1 VDDGPAGPRGSP
13 GDALIAAWRRR
24 RSQSSNKEQAQAGRG
39 RPATVSASWD
49 GGGGEA
55 TGRPQG
61 QQRAP
66 GHLVHLHA
74 LAGERCRSAKCLCG
88 LVVRE
93 TTEASVAMEAEA
105 SKRRET
111 SADEARG
118 VAPRLSCIA
127 CSKAQAVTTAGRRR
141 VGEEGEACLRRRG
154 RRPPR
159 RFGLDKQ
166 TSSGRQARPPRP
178 AVQRR
183 PLGPVTGLR
192 GVLS

>member
-1 VDDGPAGPRGSP
+1 VDDRPAGPRGSP
-13 GDALIAAWRRR
+13 GDALIAAWRRL
-24 RSQSSNKEQAQAGRG
+24 RSQSSNKEQAQADRG
-39 RPATVSASWD
+39 RTATVSASP
-49 GGGGEA
+49 
-55 TGRPQG
+55 GRPRG

-74 LAGERCRSAKCLCG
+74 LAGERCRSANCLCG

-127 CSKAQAVTTAGRRR
+127 CSKAQAMTTAGRRR
-141 VGEEGEACLRRRG
+141 IGEEGEACLRRRG

-159 RFGLDKQ
+159 QFGLDKQ

-178 AVQRR
+178 ASSVARSGQ
-183 PLGPVTGLR
+183 
-192 GVLS
+192 